1 MEGKI
6 EIYDL
11 VDFKM
16 VKRFDYESISAIDFS
31 PNGKY
36 LVIIQK
42 PAVSF
47 NLKVIDIE
55 DEFSLVKI

>member
-1 MEGKI
+1 VE
-6 EIYDL
+6 L
-11 VDFKM
+11 KM
-16 VKRFDYESISAIDFS
+16 LKRFDYESISAIDFS

-47 NLKVIDIE
+47 NLKVIDI
-55 DEFSLVKI
+55 DDDFSLVKKIKK